1 MSKLADWIATF
12 DAAKAVLLAIVA
24 VLASWYDLRGQVDL
38 IKQESSFRWQA
49 QEKID
54 NAQNASI
61 KEIRDEVRDGFK
73 DLKQVVRDNNQPTR
87 ARN

>member
-1 MSKLADWIATF
+1 MNKFAEWLATF
-12 DAAKAVLLAIVA
+12 DMAKAVLLAIVA

-38 IKQESSFRWQA
+38 IKQESVFRWTA

-54 NAQNASI
+54 NAQNAAI

-73 DLKQVVRDNNQPTR
+73 ELKQVVRDNASPSR
-87 ARN
+87 GRN